1 MALGVRF
8 GVGTEGIQMTKQV
21 AAQWSFL
28 IIVLVALGVGAGVAT
43 WWRSDTVLAC
53 RGTVALIQGGQ
64 QTNPKDEPM
73 SLVVVIN
80 LYRQTMKVDDGSE
93 WSLSGDTS
101 RDVLVALSPG
111 AGSATLNRV
120 TGTASIHRIVD
131 GLEIFTGTCVKAQR
145 VF

>member
-1 MALGVRF
+1 
-8 GVGTEGIQMTKQV
+8 MTKQV

-64 QTNPKDEPM
+64 QANPKDEPM

-80 LYRQTMKVDDGSE
+80 LYRQTMKVDDG
-93 WSLSGDTS
+93 
-101 RDVLVALSPG
+101 
-111 AGSATLNRV
+111 
-120 TGTASIHRIVD
+120 
-131 GLEIFTGTCVKAQR
+131 
-145 VF
+145 